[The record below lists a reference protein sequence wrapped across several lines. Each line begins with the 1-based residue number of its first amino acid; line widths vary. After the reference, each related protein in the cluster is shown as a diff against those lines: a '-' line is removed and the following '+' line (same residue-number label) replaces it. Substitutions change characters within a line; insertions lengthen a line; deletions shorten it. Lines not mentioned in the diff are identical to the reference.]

1 MVRCAAD
8 YQPQQSV
15 LNPQAGQ
22 RQTACILNIS
32 APQRSQTTADSAG
45 GVVRLGGVDGDR
57 ADSAIMLSSID
68 DRRRRGLSRPAR
80 GIMITG
86 GTIEWMNARRSS

>member
-1 MVRCAAD
+1 MPVIRQRVG

-15 LNPQAGQ
+15 LKPQTGQ

-45 GVVRLGGVDGDR
+45 GTVVFGRRGGGFRGSLMADSWLSRLG
-57 ADSAIMLSSID
+57 
-68 DRRRRGLSRPAR
+68 
-80 GIMITG
+80 
-86 GTIEWMNARRSS
+86 